1 MLRMRIEWVL
11 RSDVDV
17 SVPVVVYVLTRSKT
31 EMRGWWWSVVVMGV
45 ATSFA
50 SGMTQLGARGQ
61 IISVTSAVRL
71 KITLLLRVERLRM
84 ISTRVVSGV
93 VPVVSVFSQAS
104 LCLSPW
110 ASIEYSGV
118 WEAMG
123 SE

>member
-1 MLRMRIEWVL
+1 M
-11 RSDVDV
+11 
-17 SVPVVVYVLTRSKT
+17 VV
-31 EMRGWWWSVVVMGV
+31 ERGGDGGGHFVCFWNDTAWR
-45 ATSFA
+45 
-50 SGMTQLGARGQ
+50 ARTN
-61 IISVTSAVRL
+61 ISVTSAVRL

-123 SE
+123 SG